1 MRSFGSRVVSE
12 TPQDVHLLYIREKL
26 DAIHEQTTK
35 TNGRMNAAER
45 DIAVLQWAY
54 ALGVPVIAWIV
65 YRIA

>member
-26 DAIHEQTTK
+26 DLIHEQTTK
-35 TNGRMNAAER
+35 TNGRMSAAEK

-65 YRIA
+65 YKIA